1 MPDGAWS
8 EPRSLVTNCCGRGHL
23 VAHKTLPGFLPP
35 YSTFLFL
42 TRLQQWPLRAVPSL
56 APSPTSLALSSAPPS
71 LPGPDGP
78 SSQQLPL
85 ARSALPRCRHRSEQR
100 PSFHPALSY
109 VSPSAS
115 PPVRPYICPRLAL
128 TPQCRWFVPNGNLEL
143 HVEQKLNAF
152 VIGVGHVALLS

>member
-8 EPRSLVTNCCGRGHL
+8 EPRSLVTDCCGRGHL

-71 LPGPDGP
+71 LPPRARR
-78 SSQQLPL
+78 PL
-85 ARSALPRCRHRSEQR
+85 EPTTPALPRCRHRSEQR

-143 HVEQKLNAF
+143 HVEQKLNAV
-152 VIGVGHVALLS
+152 VIGVVHVALLS

>member
-8 EPRSLVTNCCGRGHL
+8 EPRSLVTDCCGRGHL

-85 ARSALPRCRHRSEQR
+85 FRGAATAASSGLLSILRSRTSLRLRVRPSDRTSVLGSPSLRSAVG
-100 PSFHPALSY
+100 SF
-109 VSPSAS
+109 
-115 PPVRPYICPRLAL
+115 RME
-128 TPQCRWFVPNGNLEL
+128 TWNFTWNKN
-143 HVEQKLNAF
+143 
-152 VIGVGHVALLS
+152 